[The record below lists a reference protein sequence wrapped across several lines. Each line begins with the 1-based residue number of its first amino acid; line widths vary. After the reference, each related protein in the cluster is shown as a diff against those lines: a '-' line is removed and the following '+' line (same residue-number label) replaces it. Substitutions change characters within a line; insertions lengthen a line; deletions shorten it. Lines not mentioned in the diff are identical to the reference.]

1 MKETIYCNKCG
12 KPMWVDDKTSTA
24 VLDLCNCAQLGKKD
38 NRGITYEVGEW
49 KLKNDNWKYCPHCGK
64 ELK

>member
-24 VLDLCNCAQLGKKD
+24 VLDLCSLIYVIREK
-38 NRGITYEVGEW
+38 R
-49 KLKNDNWKYCPHCGK
+49 
-64 ELK
+64 